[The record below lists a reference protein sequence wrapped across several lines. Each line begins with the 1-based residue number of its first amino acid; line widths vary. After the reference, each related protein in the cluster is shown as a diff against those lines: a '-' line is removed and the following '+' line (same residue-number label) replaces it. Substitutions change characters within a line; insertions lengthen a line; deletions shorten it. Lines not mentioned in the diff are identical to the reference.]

1 MSLDEAT
8 AFWQRNILAGLDAEC
23 PEVQACSSNKP
34 RLPPWMTPELQ
45 RMQRRSK
52 LIRRQSIQNPTNTY
66 LPQQFRSVRRQGTKL
81 NKKPRSRY
89 YMQRFHSSKDSP
101 HEHWNVLNSLLGRKP
116 SQTALPVSTSELTT
130 TFASLVTNTLSR
142 KPCPIP
148 LGSAQASA
156 LNALRAVSVTEIQRL
171 LESINSNSATGSDNI
186 PPRLLKTCAHHLAP
200 YVTLLFIESLC
211 MRQVPACFK
220 NASVEP
226 IHKKGDRSLA
236 TNYRPI
242 SLLPS
247 LSKILERLVLSQ
259 LRHLMSQNPGN
270 LILPPE
276 QFAYRANHSW
286 RPPGYLCKWLA
297 KGIRPWPLC
306 CNCSAGSEQSLR
318 LSSPWHV
325 PAWAPGMWDWRQCTQ
340 MVPLVSDQQ
349 VTSGWSSST
358 AN

>member
-1 MSLDEAT
+1 M
-8 AFWQRNILAGLDAEC
+8 
-23 PEVQACSSNKP
+23 QACSSNKP
-34 RLPPWMTPELQ
+34 RPPPWMTPELQ
-45 RMQRRSK
+45 RMQQRSK

-66 LPQQFRSVRRQGTKL
+66 LRSVCRQGTKL

-116 SQTALPVSTSELTT
+116 TQTALPVPTSELTT
-130 TFASLVTNTLSR
+130 TFASLVTNTLSC

-148 LGSAQASA
+148 LGSAQASE
-156 LNALRAVSVTEIQRL
+156 LNALRAVSVTEVQRL
-171 LESINSNSATGSDNI
+171 FESINSNSATGSDNI

-200 YVTLLFIESLC
+200 SVTLLFIESLC
-211 MRQVPACFK
+211 MGQVPACFK

-247 LSKILERLVLSQ
+247 LSKILELLVLSQ
-259 LRHLMSQNPGN
+259 LHHIMSQNPGN

-276 QFAYRANHSW
+276 QFAYRANHS
-286 RPPGYLCKWLA
+286 
-297 KGIRPWPLC
+297 
-306 CNCSAGSEQSLR
+306 
-318 LSSPWHV
+318 
-325 PAWAPGMWDWRQCTQ
+325 
-340 MVPLVSDQQ
+340 
-349 VTSGWSSST
+349 
-358 AN
+358 